1 MKTLHH
7 SLYLLTLLCTA
18 LLFSGCDDDENLFFT
33 QDEVVESDIVTG
45 RQLPLTGNAIN
56 IYTTETDVVNVQN
69 AHGNLVAA
77 SSDGRVATV
86 VCDAAHGNAVYV
98 TGVTEGK
105 ARVTVTDSK
114 GRSAAFTVQVTDV
127 EKAWQLWQEV
137 QVGAPRRCLV
147 EGVSP
152 ADSLAIAQEVLQQ
165 AREVRYVISRRES
178 FPFSIYRITIYDG
191 AGDRLFEGPVV
202 GHRDGSLVSW
212 KIFSADATL
221 FRTLVLYTGEPQYMS
236 EDLTASYRLEY
247 PSVTKVVLR
256 QPVVSVSS
264 VVPGNLVYST
274 VGTGLQDMGV

>member
-7 SLYLLTLLCTA
+7 SFCLLTLLCTA
-18 LLFSGCDDDENLFFT
+18 LLFSACGDDENLFFT
-33 QDEVVESDIVTG
+33 QQEVVEGDIVTG
-45 RQLPLTGNAIN
+45 RQLPLAGNMLN

-77 SSDGRVATV
+77 SSDERVATV
-86 VCDAAHGNAVYV
+86 VCGAGQGNAVYV

-114 GRSAAFTVQVTDV
+114 GRSAAFVVQVTDV
-127 EKAWQLWQEV
+127 SKAWQMWQEV
-137 QVGAPRRCLV
+137 EVGAPRRCLV

-152 ADSLAIAQEVLQQ
+152 ADSLAIAQEVLLQ
-165 AREVRYVISRRES
+165 AHEARYVIRRRES
-178 FPFSIYRITIYDG
+178 FPSSNYRITIYDS

-202 GHRDGSLVSW
+202 GLRDGSLVSW

-221 FRTLVLYTGEPQYMS
+221 LRTLVLYTGEPQYMS

-247 PSVTKVVLR
+247 PSVTKVVLQ

-264 VVPGNLVYST
+264 LAPGTFFYST
-274 VGTGLQDMGV
+274 AGTGLKNIGI